1 MADVALLRS
10 NQLPFLLLCP
20 ADAPPSIFLSAATLP
35 WLCPCF
41 HGDLAPAPTSDVP
54 SPSRPAPPSPWFPP
68 SSDQVSEFLD
78 SKSEMDVD
86 VDYNSLYSKQDFL
99 QGEVLLSP
107 DGTNLEYEQLLL
119 ITCKCMYF
127 TVRSYMPSR
136 VKQILPSFCKDMFCI
151 LDSLNFNSLIE
162 DGSTMKLRIAKRC
175 LIIFCALV
183 TRHRKHTNNQMPHI
197 VNCAIKISKQSI
209 HLSGWRL
216 VSPHFSSLLDSAIF
230 LALALNEKDIEEW
243 EEDTDEYMQKNLP
256 SELDDISGWTEDL
269 FTARKSAINL
279 LGVIALSKGPPV
291 ASAASKRKKGDKNK
305 GKSEMSSIGELLV
318 IPFLSKFPIPSHGE
332 DASLVAVQNY
342 FGVLMAYGGLQDFL
356 TEKKD
361 LTITLIR
368 NRILPLYS
376 LDPCSPYLISTA
388 NWVIGQLAI
397 CLPEDMSSSIYQ
409 SLMKALTME
418 YVEDITCYPVCA
430 SASGAI
436 VELIENSYV
445 PPDWLILLQ
454 VNSYVPPDWLILLQV
469 VLKRISTG
477 DENESA
483 LLFKL
488 LGTIVE
494 GGQEKVLSHIPEIVS
509 NIASTVMELLSPV
522 PDPWPQVVVHLSS
535 VWSIFWYFVMMTG
548 GRNTGRVGVIKNR
561 EKYKRRVIKNRE
573 KHKGSF
579 ETIHVLLRAFCY
591 V

>member
-1 MADVALLRS
+1 MLDVS
-10 NQLPFLLLCP
+10 
-20 ADAPPSIFLSAATLP
+20 
-35 WLCPCF
+35 
-41 HGDLAPAPTSDVP
+41 
-54 SPSRPAPPSPWFPP
+54 SPSHPAPPSPWFPP
-68 SSDQVSEFLD
+68 SSDQ
-78 SKSEMDVD
+78 
-86 VDYNSLYSKQDFL
+86 
-99 QGEVLLSP
+99 
-107 DGTNLEYEQLLL
+107 
-119 ITCKCMYF
+119 
-127 TVRSYMPSR
+127 VRSYMPSR
-136 VKQILPSFCKDMFCI
+136 VKQILPSFCKDMFRI

-162 DGSTMKLRIAKRC
+162 DGSTMKLKIAKRC

-183 TRHRKHTNNQMPHI
+183 TRHRKHTDNQMPHI
-197 VNCAIKISKQSI
+197 VSCAIKISKNI
-209 HLSGWRL
+209 HLSK
-216 VSPHFSSLLDSAIF
+216 LDSLPNRIVS
-230 LALALNEKDIEEW
+230 LAFDVISRVLE
-243 EEDTDEYMQKNLP
+243 TGQ
-256 SELDDISGWTEDL
+256 DDISGWTEDL

-318 IPFLSKFPIPSHGE
+318 IPFLSKFSYTF
-332 DASLVAVQNY
+332 SCY

-356 TEKKD
+356 SEKKD

-409 SLMKALTME
+409 SLMKSLTME

-430 SASGAI
+430 SASVAI
-436 VELIENSYV
+436 AELIENSYV
-445 PPDWLILLQ
+445 PP
-454 VNSYVPPDWLILLQV
+454 NWLILLQV

-509 NIASTVMELLSPV
+509 NIASTVMELRLPV

-548 GRNTGRVGVIKNR
+548 GRNTGCVG
-561 EKYKRRVIKNRE
+561 VIKNRE